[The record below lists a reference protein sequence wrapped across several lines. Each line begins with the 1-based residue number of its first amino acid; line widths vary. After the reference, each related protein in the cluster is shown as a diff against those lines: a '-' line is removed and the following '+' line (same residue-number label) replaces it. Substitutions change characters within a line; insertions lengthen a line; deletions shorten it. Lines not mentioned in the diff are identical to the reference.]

1 MCFEIEFD
9 NQRSRI
15 SSQTWEGAKNLTVNH
30 LPLERGLAV
39 QTWTLNRKL
48 DGKALVTWLLDVHV
62 SREMPKNLN
71 VKVSISF
78 ILVWEISWIVYRKI
92 PKISPPKLVTQKTL
106 R

>member
-39 QTWTLNRKL
+39 QT
-48 DGKALVTWLLDVHV
+48 
-62 SREMPKNLN
+62 
-71 VKVSISF
+71 
-78 ILVWEISWIVYRKI
+78 
-92 PKISPPKLVTQKTL
+92 
-106 R
+106 